1 VGFLWLRSFGCCLP
15 SLLRLGLVEKIELEF
30 ALLFPGL
37 VLFQGCGLTI
47 YKHNSPHE
55 ALTWFSYVK
64 SQEKEGQT
72 LILSFQPNLVLV
84 RKASNNQRSAT
95 IKSPQDPIDDL
106 VALVNE
112 NRWYNAIVSLAN
124 YNRYTYGSGIRN
136 AENWL
141 IQQIRS
147 IGSDIEVST
156 QQFSV
161 GGTPAFNVIA
171 KLTGTSRPNE
181 WYVVGAHYDSTSQS
195 PTTSAPGAEDN
206 ASGSAGALE
215 ILRIF
220 YANPPPATIIF
231 VWYSGEEQGLHGST
245 AHVRQLI
252 NNGDRS
258 KLRFALIMDMIGYT
272 STPNSLSV
280 IVESYSDFD
289 DELQTFV
296 NSAYDY
302 VPQLGVYV
310 SYNPFGSDHMPYLQ
324 NGFAAALTIENDW
337 ATYPGYHR
345 TTDEPSYLTRAMGRN
360 ILQMNVAALAKHLGW

>member
-1 VGFLWLRSFGCCLP
+1 
-15 SLLRLGLVEKIELEF
+15 
-30 ALLFPGL
+30 
-37 VLFQGCGLTI
+37 
-47 YKHNSPHE
+47 
-55 ALTWFSYVK
+55 
-64 SQEKEGQT
+64 
-72 LILSFQPNLVLV
+72 
-84 RKASNNQRSAT
+84 
-95 IKSPQDPIDDL
+95 
-106 VALVNE
+106 LVNE
-112 NRWYNAIVSLAN
+112 NRWYNAVASLAN

-147 IGSDIEVST
+147 IGSGIEVTT

-161 GGTPAFNVIA
+161 GGTPAFNIIA

-195 PTTSAPGAEDN
+195 PNTAAPGAEDN
-206 ASGSAGALE
+206 GSGSAGALE
-215 ILRIF
+215 MLRIF
-220 YANPPPATIIF
+220 YANPPPATIFF
-231 VWYSGEEQGLHGST
+231 VWFSGEEQGLVGST

-252 NNGDRS
+252 SDGDRS

-280 IVESYSDFD
+280 VVESYSDYD

-310 SYNPFGSDHMPYLQ
+310 SYNPFGSDHMPYLN
-324 NGFAAALTIENDW
+324 NGFAAALAIEYDW
-337 ATYPGYHR
+337 DSYPGYHR
-345 TTDEPSYLTRAMGRN
+345 TTDTISYITPAMGRR
-360 ILQMNVAALAKHLGW
+360 IIQMNIATLGKFLGLA